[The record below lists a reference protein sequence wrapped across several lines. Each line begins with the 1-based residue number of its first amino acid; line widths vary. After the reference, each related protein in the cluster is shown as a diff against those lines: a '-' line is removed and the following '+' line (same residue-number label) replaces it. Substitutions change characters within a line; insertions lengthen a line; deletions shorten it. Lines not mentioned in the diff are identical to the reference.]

1 VPFVLIQ
8 IIMVG
13 LIIAFP
19 GIVSSGL
26 DKEVTIDLDKIG
38 AEMQANMPKDDSQPA
53 AQPEN
58 GASAPAGAE
67 PPAPSAAEE
76 DPMKAMQEQ
85 LDRDA
90 GKK

>member
-1 VPFVLIQ
+1 MPFVLIQ

-19 GIVSSGL
+19 AIVSSGL
-26 DKEVTIDLDKIG
+26 DKEVAVDLDKIG

-53 AQPEN
+53 PEPAP
-58 GASAPAGAE
+58 GASAPAGGEA
-67 PPAPSAAEE
+67 PAGAEE